1 MWKNLSP
8 KLRAATAA
16 ILVLAGSGCATTE
29 YVYVEPAPLPRPT
42 RPELPQVSA
51 PDLMCLSDE
60 TYSAL
65 VERDAKLK
73 AYAEELEAI
82 IGATRN
88 E

>member
-1 MWKNLSP
+1 
-8 KLRAATAA
+8 
-16 ILVLAGSGCATTE
+16 
-29 YVYVEPAPLPRPT
+29 
-42 RPELPQVSA
+42 
-51 PDLMCLSDE
+51 MCLSDE